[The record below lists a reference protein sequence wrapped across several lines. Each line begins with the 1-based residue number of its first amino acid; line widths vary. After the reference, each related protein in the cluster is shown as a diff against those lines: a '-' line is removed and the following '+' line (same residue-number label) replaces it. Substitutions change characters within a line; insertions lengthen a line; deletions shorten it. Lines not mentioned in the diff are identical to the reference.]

1 MDRKKWDFWL
11 VIITVILLFSLAFIS
26 LVGTF
31 YSWVKS
37 VSKPEWTKG
46 FEYVSYLKKMN
57 LAAAPFALGIL
68 AVLGLCIPKR
78 LAKVFYLVLLTLASV
93 GVFFA
98 ASLLLSWKSG
108 LIIFILLLSAIQIVY
123 IFLYFSARGIFL
135 FEKKGFCNQLGSLL
149 LHLGFT
155 LLILELILGE
165 VLLKFISLFWATF
178 FIILLGLVFTF
189 FSEEISKL
197 LSSES

>member
-31 YSWVKS
+31 YSWIKS
-37 VSKPEWTKG
+37 ISNPDWTKG
-46 FEYVSYLKKMN
+46 FEYISYLSKMN

-93 GVFFA
+93 AVFFA

-108 LIIFILLLSAIQIVY
+108 LIIFILLLSAIQIAY
-123 IFLYFSARGIFL
+123 IFLYLFARGVFL
-135 FEKKGFCNQLGSLL
+135 FEKKGFYNQLGSLL

-165 VLLKFISLFWATF
+165 ALLKFISLFWITF

-197 LSSES
+197 LSSGS

>member
-1 MDRKKWDFWL
+1 MDRKKWDFGL
-11 VIITVILLFSLAFIS
+11 VIITVVLLFALAFIS

-37 VSKPEWTKG
+37 ISQPEWTKG
-46 FEYVSYLKKMN
+46 FEYISYLRKMN

-78 LAKVFYLVLLTLASV
+78 LAKAFYLVLLTLSSV
-93 GVFFA
+93 AVFFL
-98 ASLLLSWKSG
+98 ASFLLSWKSG
-108 LIIFILLLSAIQIVY
+108 LTIFILLLSAIQIVY
-123 IFLYFSARGIFL
+123 IFLYLSARGIFL
-135 FEKKGFCNQLGSLL
+135 FEKKGFYNQLGSLL

-165 VLLKFISLFWATF
+165 ALLKFISLFWITF